1 MSGRYSTAGANRFC
15 LAFLGRPVIWPVL
28 AVSLFFVLS
37 SCSGAKTGKTAGGDK
52 AKAAPLP
59 VTVAR
64 SSQRDMP
71 VEIGVIGSVQP
82 FASVRINSQ
91 VEGILE
97 KVNFREGDRVK
108 AGDLLFVIDSRPFA
122 ARFDQARAALARDR
136 AALGN
141 ARRQAERYLPAA
153 KKGYVS
159 EEQSDQAQTS
169 VATLSAAVQADEAAV
184 ESARLDLDHCTIR
197 APISGYTGDLL
208 VDRGNLVKAAA
219 DQPLVTINQVSPIK
233 VSFNL
238 PEQSLPELKKR
249 LAAGGLEVRVS
260 SPGSRAAPL
269 SGRFA
274 FLDNTVDPDTGT
286 IRLKAVFANSD
297 GLLWPGQFVNVRL
310 RLTVRKDATVVPAE
324 AIQTGQNGAYVYVV
338 AKDLTVEE
346 RAVTVGFAE
355 GGLAVID
362 SGLAVGETVVTD
374 GQLRLKPGVTIK
386 TVPAGKADAPEA
398 KQ

>member
-1 MSGRYSTAGANRFC
+1 M
-15 LAFLGRPVIWPVL
+15 
-28 AVSLFFVLS
+28 
-37 SCSGAKTGKTAGGDK
+37 
-52 AKAAPLP
+52 
-59 VTVAR
+59 
-64 SSQRDMP
+64 
-71 VEIGVIGSVQP
+71 VIGTVQP

-122 ARFDQARAALARDR
+122 ARLNQARAALARDR
-136 AALGN
+136 AALDN
-141 ARRQAERYLPAA
+141 ARKQAERYLPAA

-184 ESARLDLDHCTIR
+184 ESARLDLDNCTIR

-219 DQPLVTINQVSPIK
+219 DQPLVTINQVDPIK
-233 VSFNL
+233 VSFAL

-249 LAAGGLEVRVS
+249 LAAGGLEVRAPPPAPAPRRCPAD
-260 SPGSRAAPL
+260 SPFSTTRWTP
-269 SGRFA
+269 
-274 FLDNTVDPDTGT
+274 TTGT

-310 RLTVRKDATVVPAE
+310 RLTSQRRH
-324 AIQTGQNGAYVYVV
+324 GGAGRGDTDRPERRLCLCG
-338 AKDLTVEE
+338 AKELTVEQ
-346 RAVTVGFAE
+346 RPVTVGFSC
-355 GGLAVID
+355 G
-362 SGLAVGETVVTD
+362 
-374 GQLRLKPGVTIK
+374 RPGRSSIR
-386 TVPAGKADAPEA
+386 GWRSA
-398 KQ
+398 KQW